1 MDFFTEKKICNYML
15 NSAIKTNTINLCV
28 RVCVDG
34 CVGVC
39 VDVGV
44 LGMRV
49 YVGNNV
55 TIGCDYTIIVCNFHN
70 SYFELDT
77 LIFLSDQT
85 DSRKN
90 SAIK

>member
-1 MDFFTEKKICNYML
+1 MDFFTKEKKICNYML
-15 NSAIKTNTINLCV
+15 NNAIKTNTINLS
-28 RVCVDG
+28 VC
-34 CVGVC
+34 VC

-55 TIGCDYTIIVCNFHN
+55 TIVCDYTIIVCNFHN